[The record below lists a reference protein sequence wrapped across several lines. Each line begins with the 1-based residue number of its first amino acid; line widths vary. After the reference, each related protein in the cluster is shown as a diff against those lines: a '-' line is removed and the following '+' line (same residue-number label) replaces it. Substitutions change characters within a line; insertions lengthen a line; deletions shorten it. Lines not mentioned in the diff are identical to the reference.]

1 MCALC
6 LHRESYLA
14 VTSRPKQLAPR
25 GREIQTYN
33 LTVIWRVILEE
44 DSETHDWAVWCP
56 ELKGC
61 VSAGATREEAI
72 ENIKEAIV
80 LYLEPL
86 PIEAPPGS
94 VELKVAV

>member
-1 MCALC
+1 M
-6 LHRESYLA
+6 
-14 VTSRPKQLAPR
+14 
-25 GREIQTYN
+25 N
-33 LTVIWRVILEE
+33 WRVILEQDE
-44 DSETHDWAVWCP
+44 ETGEWAAWCP

-72 ENIKEAIV
+72 ENIKEAIA

-86 PIEAPPGS
+86 PIETPPGA

>member
-1 MCALC
+1 MNDLTKGSDALA
-6 LHRESYLA
+6 HNEK
-14 VTSRPKQLAPR
+14 V
-25 GREIQTYN
+25 
-33 LTVIWRVILEE
+33 VWRVILEQDP
-44 DSETHDWAVWCP
+44 DSGEWAAWCP

-61 VSAGATREEAI
+61 VSAGTTQEEAVA
-72 ENIKEAIV
+72 NIKEAIA